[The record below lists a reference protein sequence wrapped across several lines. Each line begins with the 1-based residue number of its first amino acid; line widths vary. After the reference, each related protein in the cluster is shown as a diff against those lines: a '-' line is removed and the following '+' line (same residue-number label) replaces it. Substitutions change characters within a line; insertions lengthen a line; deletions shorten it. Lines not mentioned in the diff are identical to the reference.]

1 MSRAKRVPNTQAQRS
16 AAMQEALLDAA
27 VECLVELGFS
37 GTTTTEVTRRAGVS
51 LGAMQHHFPTKADLL
66 AAAVGHVMRR
76 RQDEFRKATT
86 DVAPGTDRLD
96 AAIDLMWEAFN
107 GSVFHAWL
115 ELWVAARTDPE
126 LAEAVRVMEAEYDRA
141 SLEILREV
149 FPHDEYME
157 PVQLELGLRFGV
169 ALMDGVA
176 LRGLVMK
183 PVDDRPVELLRTMLH
198 QLMSDPT
205 ARERQAAETET

>member
-1 MSRAKRVPNTQAQRS
+1 MRRTQAQRS
-16 AAMQEALLDAA
+16 AAMQGALLDAA
-27 VECLVELGFS
+27 VDCLVDLGFA

-51 LGAMQHHFPTKADLL
+51 LGAMLHHFPTKADLL

-76 RQDEFRKATT
+76 RQDEFRKAMT
-86 DVAPGTDRLD
+86 DVAPGADRLD

-107 GSVFHAWL
+107 GRTFHAWL

-126 LAEAVRVMEAEYDRA
+126 LSEAVRVMEDEYDRA
-141 SLEILREV
+141 SSEIVAEL
-149 FPHDEYME
+149 FPIDEYADAA
-157 PVQLELGLRFGV
+157 QLELGLRFAV

-183 PVDDRPVELLRTMLH
+183 PVDERPVELLKTILH
-198 QLMSDPT
+198 QQMDELAEPT
-205 ARERQAAETET
+205 ARERKAMETEA